1 MMKDKE
7 NFEEKQASIIKTV
20 VTVLAILGLI
30 SAAVVVARQLYLRL
44 KNTVA
49 DFNKDLASGDLKEG
63 DLLSSKKEDGAEEG
77 CQVETEE

>member
-1 MMKDKE
+1 MKDKE
-7 NFEEKQASIIKTV
+7 NFEEKQASALKTI

-30 SAAVVVARQLYLRL
+30 SAAVIVARQLYLRL

-63 DLLSSKKEDGAEEG
+63 DLLSAKKEDGTDEG